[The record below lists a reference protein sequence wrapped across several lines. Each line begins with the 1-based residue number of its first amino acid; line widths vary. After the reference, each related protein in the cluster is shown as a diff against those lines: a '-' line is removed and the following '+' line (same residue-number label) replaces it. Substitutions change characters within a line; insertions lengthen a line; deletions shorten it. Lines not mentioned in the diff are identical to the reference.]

1 MFHSVRIRLLVAF
14 LAVVVLMSVG
24 SGVLYLWSSGETE
37 RLRHLDETHI
47 VDLMRGQDI
56 KYLDLSLAKLLQD
69 FALYPSNLAI
79 ADEYDEK
86 SSLLTEQINL
96 AALSVLDEDDRVDLE
111 RLKSLSQSLAAL
123 EADIMSTAQSDQET
137 ALAMI
142 DGEYAFTR
150 IEFEAVVA
158 RIAQRRQTA
167 LADEIAMTE
176 KETLRNGQIA
186 LGISGGAAVLAIVVA
201 LAVSAGITKPLVK
214 LTRAAET
221 MADGDLTVDL
231 TGIRAKG
238 EVGRLS
244 EAFTSMSANLRDLVS
259 NVMES
264 SGSVASASEQ
274 LSASAEESARAM
286 AQIAQT
292 VQELASGAQVQS
304 TGAAETAATVGEF
317 ASAVETVA
325 SGSASATHQM
335 QASQAVLGDMM
346 DTLKKAM
353 GKLGDAQSTSSN
365 ALKAASEGRDY
376 VVKMADSVT
385 RTAAA
390 SDKVGDALTGL
401 RTGSNEIGR
410 IVEVIND
417 IADQT
422 NLLALNAAIEA
433 ARAGEHGRGFAVV
446 ADEVRKLAERSLS
459 ETKAIATLVDTLVRS
474 TEKVSTA
481 IGAATEAT
489 QHSALMAGDA
499 KAALERIASEA
510 TESSSTV
517 GQVVAEG
524 QALRDAAAK
533 LERIM
538 TEVGDAALSGSA
550 SAEQMAAGID
560 GVRKSIEAMASVSE
574 ESAAGVEEVSAS
586 SEEVSAS
593 INQMAASAQSLADMA
608 EQMRKVISRF
618 KV

>member
-1 MFHSVRIRLLVAF
+1 MRIRLLVAF